1 MAKALDNVVVRDPQ
15 TGEVVFVA
23 AGDEIPA
30 TLKDLIGDHLVEQPK
45 RAATAKSE

>member
-1 MAKALDNVVVRDPQ
+1 MAKIIDNALVRDPD
-15 TGEVVFVA
+15 TNEVVFLA

-30 TLKDLIGDHLVEQPK
+30 KLKDLIGDHLVEQPK